1 MKKFLKVIVP
11 LLLGL
16 AFGVGAYGYYHEFI
30 TWDNMTAMYLYAALV
45 LLSFGGICAF
55 TGKSK
60 KGVIGKLF
68 GGLAGGVVVLFGLAF
83 LINNVIFGATEN
95 ELSISIVLS
104 VFVVIVAAILTGY
117 YIKSKKTLKKALC
130 IVLAIVTALSGVA
143 GVGFIWSERVINSA
157 LSNIVVATPNI
168 KGVGKLPEYE
178 SVKSADFYVS
188 PNGDD
193 ANDGSLEKPFATIEK
208 ARDAVRALDKTGKT
222 EVVVGIMAG
231 EYRTTGITFTAEDSG
246 TKACPIRYCKYGD
259 GEVVI
264 NGGVSLN
271 AEDFTAVTDEAMLSR
286 LNDEAKK
293 NVLCVDLSKYN
304 ITTEDYGK
312 LYALGSHGSANKYDG
327 DWEGPVYSEIFFNDI
342 RMDLARYPDKSDD
355 FLYTEEVVKTG
366 EGLETDG
373 GLTKDE
379 NWDDKRN
386 HPSDV
391 YRINKVL
398 ASRLNSWTNIDDVWV
413 FAWWKYD
420 WADASSPVET
430 FNFEERT
437 FSPKFVSLFGTKVGA
452 PYYFYNVFE
461 ELTAPGEFY
470 LDRENAVLYIYP
482 TDDMTKASIDMS
494 LTTKSL
500 INLDGADYISFEGLT
515 FKNTRG
521 DAITVN
527 GDNNTV
533 THSLIKNIGA
543 NAVNSKGY
551 NNVYDYNEITR
562 TGRGGI
568 ILDGGDTK
576 TLTPGNNRAENNL
589 IHDWSEI
596 YKTYQSAV
604 SVGGVGNICA
614 HNEIYNSPHQAISW
628 GGNNNII
635 EYNIVHDVGLLTNDG
650 GAMYSGRTWTA
661 YGNVLRYNYIYDLG
675 STVKNGDK
683 EVTYTPDG
691 IYFDDN
697 MAGQTAYGNI
707 LVNVPKNGFL
717 IGSGRDNTVTNNIII
732 NSENGI
738 TYDNRAREGSLND
751 GWFTHHFEDTE
762 NGLLTD
768 LLASPWQSEAW
779 QEAFPQYK
787 SYSLDYSDLDNPNLP
802 FNPSGGV
809 VSENIIVSKGTKSIG
824 DIADDVYRFSGDGIK
839 NNLVISKLEMD
850 DVFTNAENGDYSIKD
865 IEALREQVPGFEEIP
880 IDKIGVTAGESKQ

>member
-1 MKKFLKVIVP
+1 MKKLLKVIVP
-11 LLLGL
+11 LLL
-16 AFGVGAYGYYHEFI
+16 AAVFGVGVAVYAREFI
-30 TWDNMTAMYLYAALV
+30 KWENMALLYGSSALI
-45 LLSFGGICAF
+45 LLPFAGICAF

-60 KGVIGKLF
+60 KGVIGKFF
-68 GGLAGGVVVLFGLAF
+68 GGLAGGAVILFGLAM

-193 ANDGSLEKPFATIEK
+193 KNDGSLEKPFATIEK
-208 ARDAVRALDKTGKT
+208 ARDAVRALDKSGKT

-246 TKACPIRYCKYGD
+246 TKDCPIRYCKYGE

-293 NVLCVDLSKYN
+293 NVVCVDLSKYN
-304 ITTEDYGK
+304 ISAEDYGK
-312 LYALGSHGSANKYDG
+312 LYAIGTSNSASLYDG
-327 DWEGPVYSEIFFNDI
+327 DWVGPIWSEVFFNDV
-342 RMDLARYPDKSDD
+342 RMNLARYPDSNAEEEY
-355 FLYTEEVVKTG
+355 LYTGEVVSNG
-366 EGLETDG
+366 ENRETIGSVYDSG
-373 GLTKDE
+373 TI
-379 NWDDKRN
+379 RN
-386 HPSDV
+386 PKPDV
-391 YRINKVL
+391 FKINQELADRIN
-398 ASRLNSWTNIDDVWV
+398 SWEAFDDIWIMG
-413 FAWWKYD
+413 WWKYD
-420 WADASSPVET
+420 WSDASSPFGVL
-430 FNFEERT
+430 NYEEST
-437 FSPKFVSLFGTKVGA
+437 LSPKFGSSYGTKEEA

-461 ELTAPGEFY
+461 ELTTPGEFY

-482 TDDMTKASIDMS
+482 TADMSTAEIDMS
-494 LTTKSL
+494 LTTNTL
-500 INLDGADYISFEGLT
+500 VTLDSANYISFEGIT
-515 FKNTRG
+515 YKGTRG
-521 DAITVN
+521 DAISVN
-527 GDNNTV
+527 GNGNRIAY
-533 THSLIKNIGA
+533 SLIKNIAGGA
-543 NAVNSKGY
+543 VISNGY
-551 NNVYDYNEITR
+551 DNLFEYNEITR
-562 TGRGGI
+562 TGKGGI
-568 ILDGGDTK
+568 SLNGGDTK
-576 TLTPGNNRAENNL
+576 TLTAGNNRAENNL

-717 IGSGRDNTVTNNIII
+717 VGSGRDNTVKNNIII
-732 NSENGI
+732 NSESGI

-751 GWFTHHFEDTE
+751 GWFTHHFEGVE
-762 NGLLTD
+762 NGLLSD

-787 SYSLDYSDLDNPNLP
+787 NMTVDYSDIDNPNLP
-802 FNPSGGV
+802 FNPAGAV

-824 DIADDVYRFSGDGIK
+824 DIADDVYRFSGDSIK
-839 NNLVISKLEMD
+839 NNLVLSKLEMNK
-850 DVFTNAENGDYSIKD
+850 VFTDAENGDYSIND
-865 IEALREQVPGFEEIP
+865 IEALQKQVPGFEQIP
-880 IDKIGVTAGESKQ
+880 IAEIGIKMP